1 MLYFFTA
8 WLRTAFDLPG
18 FGVFQYVTF
27 RAAAA
32 TITALLISFIIGPI
46 IIKLLK
52 KKQIGEQAKQEL
64 QATGNHSSK
73 AGTPTMGGLIV
84 LAAVLIPTILWA
96 NIQNTY
102 VLLIVLITVGLGAV
116 GFLDDYLKVIKKMK
130 KGLI

>member
-27 RAAAA
+27 RAAAS

-52 KKQIGEQAKQEL
+52 KKQIGE
-64 QATGNHSSK
+64 
-73 AGTPTMGGLIV
+73 
-84 LAAVLIPTILWA
+84 
-96 NIQNTY
+96 
-102 VLLIVLITVGLGAV
+102 
-116 GFLDDYLKVIKKMK
+116 
-130 KGLI
+130 

>member
-64 QATGNHSSK
+64 QATGNHSLK

-102 VLLIVLITVGLGAV
+102 VLLIVLITV
-116 GFLDDYLKVIKKMK
+116 D
-130 KGLI
+130 